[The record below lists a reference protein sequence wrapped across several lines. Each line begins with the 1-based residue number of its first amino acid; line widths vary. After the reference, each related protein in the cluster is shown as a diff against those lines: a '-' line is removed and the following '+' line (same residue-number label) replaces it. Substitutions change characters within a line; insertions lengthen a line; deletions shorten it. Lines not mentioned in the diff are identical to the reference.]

1 MFRKEFLEKALA
13 SKDQRQQ
20 LDHLLRVTAPH
31 ERLLLAG
38 VGVLLLALAVW
49 AFFGSITLGLRLEGV
64 LIEPGDRYE
73 VMAAEPGHLVE
84 VLVVPGTRAEAGD
97 AIARQTAPGLERE
110 AEAQR
115 ERVELLETEIR
126 QAGGGGGLRSVL
138 DTAVAALLEI
148 EARRSARELIVSQV
162 AGEIMTLRSSPGDYL
177 PAGAA
182 VAQLRAAG
190 DEPLQ
195 AVLRVDSQA
204 AERVHPGMRAAVE
217 IERPDGVTREWNG
230 EVAAVTPGPLPDWL
244 AALQP
249 AVSESLHGVD
259 VVLEDGGDLS
269 LPDGTPRQVRI
280 VLGRQPPIALLGLG
294 RSSP

>member
-1 MFRKEFLEKALA
+1 M
-13 SKDQRQQ
+13 
-20 LDHLLRVTAPH
+20 
-31 ERLLLAG
+31 
-38 VGVLLLALAVW
+38 LLLALAVW

-84 VLVVPGTRAEAGD
+84 VLVVPGDRAEAGD

-110 AEAQR
+110 AEALR

-138 DTAVAALLEI
+138 DTALAALLEI
-148 EARRSARELIVSQV
+148 EARRSARELIVSQL

-195 AVLRVDSQA
+195 AVLRVDSQT
-204 AERVHPGMRAAVE
+204 AERIHPGMRAAVE
-217 IERPDGVTREWNG
+217 IEMADGVTREWNG

-249 AVSESLHGVD
+249 AVSQSFHRVD
-259 VVLEDGGDLS
+259 VVLEDAADLS
-269 LPDGTPRQVRI
+269 LPDGTPCRVRI
-280 VLGRQPPIALLGLG
+280 VLGRQPPVAVLGLG
-294 RSSP
+294 RF

>member
-38 VGVLLLALAVW
+38 IGVLLLALAVW

-84 VLVVPGTRAEAGD
+84 VLVVPGDRAEAGD

-110 AEAQR
+110 TEALR

-138 DTAVAALLEI
+138 DTALAALLEI
-148 EARRSARELIVSQV
+148 EARRSARELIVSQL

-177 PAGAA
+177 SAGAA
-182 VAQLRAAG
+182 VAQLRAGFRFRSCAG
-190 DEPLQ
+190 TGLSRREDPFCRGRTLPPGGMPTVTCGGAEPHGG
-195 AVLRVDSQA
+195 QA
-204 AERVHPGMRAAVE
+204 AA
-217 IERPDGVTREWNG
+217 ICG
-230 EVAAVTPGPLPDWL
+230 EQT
-244 AALQP
+244 
-249 AVSESLHGVD
+249 
-259 VVLEDGGDLS
+259 
-269 LPDGTPRQVRI
+269 
-280 VLGRQPPIALLGLG
+280 
-294 RSSP
+294 